1 MNCYDEWWLPRDM
14 ENMGYIFE
22 YCDKYCKELFDV
34 EIDKYKFLDTFMR
47 SEIRKQMESGH
58 PMLLSQSGRDTVRK
72 FVLVDLDEN
81 LDIYKGKSQNI
92 IENQWYWVGWIYA
105 YIHYKSKLS
114 SKKIVNRLPLKKML
128 KMYYLGHEQSK
139 ETFYDRLVREN
150 LI

>member
-22 YCDKYCKELFDV
+22 YCDKYCKELFNV

-81 LDIYKGKSQNI
+81 LDIYKGESKNI

>member
-1 MNCYDEWWLPRDM
+1 MNCYDDWWLPRDM

-22 YCDKYCKELFDV
+22 YCDKYCKELFNV

-114 SKKIVNRLPLKKML
+114 SKKIVNKLPLKKML

-139 ETFYDRLVREN
+139 ETFYARLQREN

>member
-1 MNCYDEWWLPRDM
+1 MICYDDWWLPRDL

-47 SEIRKQMESGH
+47 SELRKQMESGH

-72 FVLVDLDEN
+72 FVLVDLDGN

-114 SKKIVNRLPLKKML
+114 SKKIVNKLPLKKML

>member
-22 YCDKYCKELFDV
+22 YCDKYCKELFNV

-47 SEIRKQMESGH
+47 SEIRKQMGSGH

-81 LDIYKGKSQNI
+81 LDIYKGESKNI

>member
-1 MNCYDEWWLPRDM
+1 MNCYDDWWLPRDM

-47 SEIRKQMESGH
+47 SELRKQMESGH

-72 FVLVDLDEN
+72 FVLVDLDGN

-114 SKKIVNRLPLKKML
+114 SKKIVNKLPLKKML

>member
-1 MNCYDEWWLPRDM
+1 MNCYDDWWLPRDM

-22 YCDKYCKELFDV
+22 YCDKYCKELFNV

-72 FVLVDLDEN
+72 FVLVDLDGN

-128 KMYYLGHEQSK
+128 KMYYFGHEQSK
-139 ETFYDRLVREN
+139 ETFYERLIREN

>member
-72 FVLVDLDEN
+72 FVLVDLDGN

-114 SKKIVNRLPLKKML
+114 SKKIVNRLTLKKIL

-139 ETFYDRLVREN
+139 ETFYERLIREN

>member
-114 SKKIVNRLPLKKML
+114 SKKIVNKLPLKKML

-139 ETFYDRLVREN
+139 ETFYDRLQREN

>member
-1 MNCYDEWWLPRDM
+1 M

-72 FVLVDLDEN
+72 FVLVDLDGN

-92 IENQWYWVGWIYA
+92 IEKQWYWVGWIYA

-114 SKKIVNRLPLKKML
+114 SKKIVNKLPLKKML